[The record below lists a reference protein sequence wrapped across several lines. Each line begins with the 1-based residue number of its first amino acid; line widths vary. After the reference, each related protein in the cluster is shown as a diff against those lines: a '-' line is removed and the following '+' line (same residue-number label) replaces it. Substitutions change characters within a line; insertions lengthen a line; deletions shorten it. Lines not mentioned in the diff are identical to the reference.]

1 ESIIN
6 SKKVE
11 GSLLTINTAEING
24 YYCFADTKIATSRKV
39 VLLLTDDN
47 DLNSHY
53 LNFSQEYHR
62 AGYELFIVDGS
73 TDVDAGKKAFE
84 YLK

>member
-1 ESIIN
+1 MII
-6 SKKVE
+6 S
-11 GSLLTINTAEING
+11 
-24 YYCFADTKIATSRKV
+24 V

-47 DLNSHY
+47 DLNRHY

-62 AGYELFIVDGS
+62 AGYDLFIVDGS

-84 YLK
+84 YLKASNITTNYII